1 MVAQVGRRKRTV
13 VGQGVR
19 ETGQIEHQ
27 GTLVRSYLRGLTEH
41 RNNLDEY
48 LDQLAREREDLER
61 ERLDLDRR
69 IGANEENRERVIRY
83 IQEIPSLRD
92 KTLRS
97 LVRRMEELEDA

>member
-1 MVAQVGRRKRTV
+1 MVAQIGRQERV
-13 VGQGVR
+13 IVSQGMR
-19 ETGQIEHQ
+19 EAGQIEHQ
-27 GTLVRSYLRGLTEH
+27 GALVRSYLRGLTEH

-48 LDQLAREREDLER
+48 LAQLAREREDLER

-69 IGANEENRERVIRY
+69 IGANEEKRERVTRY

-97 LVRRMEELEDA
+97 LVRGMEELEDA

>member
-1 MVAQVGRRKRTV
+1 MAQVGRQERIV
-13 VGQGVR
+13 VSQEVT
-19 ETGQIEHQ
+19 EAGQIEHQ
-27 GTLVRSYLRGLTEH
+27 GTLVRSYLQGLTEH

-69 IGANEENRERVIRY
+69 IGANEEKREQVTRY
-83 IQEIPSLRD
+83 IEEIPRLRD

>member
-1 MVAQVGRRKRTV
+1 MVAQVGREERIIV
-13 VGQGVR
+13 SQGVR
-19 ETGQIEHQ
+19 EAGQIEHQ

-48 LDQLAREREDLER
+48 LAQLAQEREDFER

-69 IGANEENRERVIRY
+69 IRANEEKREQVTRY
-83 IQEIPSLRD
+83 IEEIPRLRD

-97 LVRRMEELEDA
+97 LVRRMEDLEDA